1 MKTTRQRR
9 EELRESQLKEIQEG
23 IAAGTLV
30 VRQMTPEERAK
41 LPPRPRGNRRRFNG
55 RASR

>member
-1 MKTTRQRR
+1 VKTTRQRR

-23 IAAGTLV
+23 VEAGTLV

-41 LPPRPRGNRRRFNG
+41 FPPRPRGNRRRFNG
-55 RASR
+55 RAVR